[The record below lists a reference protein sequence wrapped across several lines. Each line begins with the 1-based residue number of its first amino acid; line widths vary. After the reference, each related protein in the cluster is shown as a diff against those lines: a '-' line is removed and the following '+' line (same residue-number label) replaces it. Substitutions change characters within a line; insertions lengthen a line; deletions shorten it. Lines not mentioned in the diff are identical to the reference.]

1 MIVEVTV
8 VVDVARRWWG
18 DRNASLLRR
27 GGALRT
33 TRATTVTVKAR
44 P

>member
-1 MIVEVTV
+1 
-8 VVDVARRWWG
+8 
-18 DRNASLLRR
+18 LLRR

-44 P
+44 PWPPVLDREPGDPRRWLL